1 MATRKYNKNR
11 KTSKKS
17 NKRSSKK
24 RARKMVGG
32 KLFGKGTF
40 GTVYGEPRLLCINE
54 TSQTPN
60 IHNEVS
66 KIYRDDEDADE
77 EMKVTARLS
86 RKMSEAE
93 LTELKKYSVLPK
105 KQCNLNINTLKRHP
119 YKTADW
125 RRGSRGETGAEEI
138 FSNDESRRTEYNKLV
153 IFDKGGDDLG
163 IIFSKI
169 NSEQMFKDCL
179 TKIIS
184 LGKGIQILQNAGFI
198 HGDIKEINTIE
209 ENGTFKLIDMAD
221 VREIS
226 TTKDSKAMPTAF
238 GYYTWPSISS
248 YAFFFDNK
256 TPRTP
261 ADINMTPKLLGYL
274 YKEYDEYNESMYKTY
289 LRAYLTAPFKIRT
302 ANGFTAEQVETTDR
316 LLLDL
321 YLQKTCGATKEG
333 INTPESYE
341 QFVQK
346 LSNPAIA
353 DNGVPAFLDKYNRIF
368 QSFGTVGEAK
378 DDLFKRIDIY
388 SFGMIIL
395 FCVGSYLKYK
405 RTSVIDEE
413 YRDLMM
419 KLYNFVYKCCNQTER
434 VADINELIAEYQGIL
449 NPVETAAPEPE
460 PEPEPVPLAPPAP
473 PAQPLHRYL
482 LRSMGL
488 LRQSPLALHR

>member
-11 KTSKKS
+11 KTTKKS

-24 RARKMVGG
+24 RVRKIVGG

-40 GTVYGEPRLLCINE
+40 GTVYGEPRMLCVNE

-77 EMKVTARLS
+77 EMEVIVRLS
-86 RKMSEAE
+86 KKMSEDE

-119 YKTADW
+119 YKTVDW

-138 FSNDESRRTEYNKLV
+138 FSNDESRRMEYNKLV

-198 HGDIKEINTIE
+198 HGDIKELNTIE

-226 TTKDSKAMPTAF
+226 TTNDSKAMPTAF

-248 YAFFFDNK
+248 YAFFFDKK

-261 ADINMTPKLLGYL
+261 ADIKMTQIILGKLYEEQR
-274 YKEYDEYNESMYKTY
+274 YYNESMYKNGY
-289 LRAYLTAPFKIRT
+289 LKRYLIAPFKIRT
-302 ANGFTAEQVETTDR
+302 TNGFNAEQIERTYR
-316 LLLDL
+316 LLIEL

-333 INTPESYE
+333 INTHESYE
-341 QFVQK
+341 QFVEK

-378 DDLFKRIDIY
+378 NDLFKRMDIY

-395 FCVGSYLKYK
+395 NCVGSYLNYK
-405 RTSVIDEE
+405 QTSVIDEE
-413 YRDLMM
+413 HQELMM
-419 KLYNFVYKCCNQTER
+419 KLYAFVYKCCDQTER
-434 VADINELIAEYQGIL
+434 VADINQLIVEYEGIL
-449 NPVETAAPEPE
+449 NPVETVAPVVVQLPEPE
-460 PEPEPVPLAPPAP
+460 PEPAPPAP

-488 LRQSPLALHR
+488 VRESS